1 MSTKG
6 VTSARAYLLKKLE
19 ELEHE
24 RMERMQEFKRVEA
37 QRNELNAQGTHPLKI
52 SEGPKRRDCSPF
64 RASWSGRR
72 GSKGHGKGQ
81 GPSQGKISS

>member
-37 QRNELNAQGTHPLKI
+37 QRNELNAQGTKPLKI
-52 SEGPKRRDCSPF
+52 SERPKRRDYRP
-64 RASWSGRR
+64 
-72 GSKGHGKGQ
+72 
-81 GPSQGKISS
+81 I